1 MGSSI
6 KTTENA
12 TDKYTTYRALTGRHK
27 LAMKHGFFFEALL
40 IDYAVLE
47 DRLAALLWAAGALND
62 IDRFGLGNK
71 RNKSQ
76 LLGLYSAYTGKD
88 KLTNLKNISAKID
101 MVLAMISFAEKAYD
115 GDNRYLTALHKGL
128 QTLDLESLK
137 ADLAE
142 LHGWR
147 EYRNEIIHGAMTKN
161 IYSLY
166 EELEDKAALG
176 LAYAR
181 TIDKESQKLKRQ
193 KHIRKSVNMP
203 PKK

>member
-1 MGSSI
+1 MATVI
-6 KTTENA
+6 QNTE
-12 TDKYTTYRALTGRHK
+12 TSKDKYTTYRELTGRHK

-40 IDYAVLE
+40 IDYAMLE
-47 DRLAALLWAAGALND
+47 DRLAAFLWAAGALND

-71 RNKSQ
+71 RNKAQ
-76 LLGLYSAYTGKD
+76 LLGLYSTYTGKD
-88 KLTNLKNISAKID
+88 KLANLKNISAKID
-101 MVLAMISFAEKAYD
+101 MVLAMISFAETEYG
-115 GDNRYLTALHKGL
+115 GDDRYLTALHKGL
-128 QTLDLESLK
+128 QKLDLESLK
-137 ADLAE
+137 ADLEE
-142 LHGWR
+142 LHSWR
-147 EYRNEIIHGAMTKN
+147 EYRNEVIHGAMTKN